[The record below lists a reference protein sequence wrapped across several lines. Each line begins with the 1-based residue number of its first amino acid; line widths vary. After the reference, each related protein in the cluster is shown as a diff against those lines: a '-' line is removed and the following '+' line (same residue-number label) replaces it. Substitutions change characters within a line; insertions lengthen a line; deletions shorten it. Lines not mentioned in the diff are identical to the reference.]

1 MQHIFHHNSS
11 GNEAFTANLLAA
23 EVLKATSLHPIK
35 QHKYL
40 YRMHNF
46 INQRKIIDLRQRYL
60 FLENQ
65 VFDKRN
71 QLLATARQMNA
82 YEEHFV
88 NTSSNSILN
97 ERLLEKPNLK
107 SAKPTQ
113 KRQDRYDFDF
123 FTRSLFAPTYVS
135 PRRRLEGFWQNSIT
149 DSLRQVMEE
158 INQNSK
164 ERGRLIDYKDT
175 LYGYVRNHP
184 LIGLD
189 YIIDVLL
196 IYRKYEGRKMT
207 VPVRRH
213 AYIRN
218 SYVTMLFREDTLN
231 TSIFMSVP
239 DQYKPLNR
247 SINDLSNESS
257 TDLTVK
263 QSSKSFI
270 RTIFSYLF
278 NDQPIKNTS
287 DDIKVEDKPKQSDM
301 ILSEIIEMK
310 TINFVVP
317 LAGRWDIF
325 ERFMLNY
332 ETICLKTKENVKLV
346 VVLFENEATT
356 PKQADRIKNLF
367 KKLILQH
374 NLSLASKQ
382 LNLIVTQGTTI
393 LILT

>member
-11 GNEAFTANLLAA
+11 GNEAFTANLLAG

-60 FLENQ
+60 FLEKQ

-71 QLLATARQMNA
+71 QLLATARNMNA
-82 YEEHFV
+82 YEENFL
-88 NTSSNSILN
+88 NTSSNSILR
-97 ERLLEKPNLK
+97 ERFLEKPTLK
-107 SAKPTQ
+107 SAKPTR

-123 FTRSLFAPTYVS
+123 FTRSLFATTYVS
-135 PRRRLEGFWQNSIT
+135 PRRRLEGFWQSSIT
-149 DSLRQVMEE
+149 DSLRQVMEV

-231 TSIFMSVP
+231 TSIFVSVP

-247 SINDLSNESS
+247 SVNDLSNVNESS
-257 TDLTVK
+257 THVAKK
-263 QSSKSFI
+263 QSSSSFI
-270 RTIFSYLF
+270 KSIFSYLF
-278 NDQPIKNTS
+278 NVQAIENTNN
-287 DDIKVEDKPKQSDM
+287 DIKVQDKPKHSDM
-301 ILSEIIEMK
+301 VLSEMIEMK

-332 ETICLKTKENVKLV
+332 ETICLKTNENVKLV
-346 VVLFENEATT
+346 IVLFENETTT
-356 PKQADRIKNLF
+356 PKQAERIKNLF
-367 KKLILQH
+367 KKLILQY
-374 NLSLASKQ
+374 NLSSANKQ
-382 LNLIVTQGTTI
+382 LNLIVTQG
-393 LILT
+393 